1 MLNPVLLITLL
12 PELETFQI
20 TAGGMGGGG
29 GEGGGEGGKNR
40 AS

>member
-12 PELETFQI
+12 PELETLQI
-20 TAGGMGGGG
+20 TAGGMGE